1 MITNY
6 CSVEGGNIM
15 NRIIVFIIWV
25 GLLIIATISPLWGE
39 PSLFLNQVFNGS
51 LDPSQWF
58 IFTSLGIFPLYF
70 LIFSFNE
77 KQPLWRSLLYMFGMI
92 LGGFIV
98 FPLEIINKHSA
109 NPLTRLQII
118 LLALMDTVLMIM
130 LIWAI
135 IFGDWSVYIQSYQND
150 IFVNI
155 MTWDFIAIVIVL
167 FYKVIS
173 NSRIYFKTILKQ
185 E

>member
-1 MITNY
+1 
-6 CSVEGGNIM
+6 M
-15 NRIIVFIIWV
+15 NRII
-25 GLLIIATISPLWGE
+25 LLIIWFGLLLLATMTPLWSE
-39 PSLFLNQVFNGS
+39 PSLFLEQVFNNA

-58 IFTSLGIFPLYF
+58 VFTSLGIFPLYF
-70 LIFSFNE
+70 LILTFNE
-77 KQPLWRSLLYMFGMI
+77 KQPIWRSLLYLLGMG

-98 FPLEIINKHSA
+98 FPLEILNKHNA
-109 NPLTRLQII
+109 NPLTRLQFI
-118 LLALMDTVLMIM
+118 LLALMDSILMAL
-130 LIWAI
+130 LIWSI

-150 IFVNI
+150 VFVTI

-173 NSRIYFKTILKQ
+173 NSRIYFSTLLKQ

>member
-1 MITNY
+1 
-6 CSVEGGNIM
+6 M
-15 NRIIVFIIWV
+15 NRFIVFIIWV
-25 GLLIIATISPLWGE
+25 GLLTLATISPLLGV
-39 PSLFLNQVFNGS
+39 PSLFLDQVFANQ

-77 KQPLWRSLLYMFGMI
+77 KQPIWRSLLYLLGMI

-98 FPLEIINKHSA
+98 FPLEVISKYSA
-109 NPLTRLQII
+109 NPLTRLQFV
-118 LLALMDTVLMIM
+118 LLALMDSI
-130 LIWAI
+130 LIILLVWSI

-150 IFVNI
+150 LFVNI

-173 NSRIYFKTILKQ
+173 NSKIYFRTLLKQ